1 MIFLILLTSPFAFAS
16 LSLKFHIL
24 LLDFIFWKPYNIRG
38 LHKAPSSV
46 IVISKKSPPYAKHT
60 TKQRFL

>member
-1 MIFLILLTSPFAFAS
+1 MIFLILPTSPSARAS
-16 LSLKFHIL
+16 LFLKFHIL
-24 LLDFIFWKPYNIRG
+24 LLDFIFGKPYNIRG
-38 LHKAPSSV
+38 SHKSPSSV